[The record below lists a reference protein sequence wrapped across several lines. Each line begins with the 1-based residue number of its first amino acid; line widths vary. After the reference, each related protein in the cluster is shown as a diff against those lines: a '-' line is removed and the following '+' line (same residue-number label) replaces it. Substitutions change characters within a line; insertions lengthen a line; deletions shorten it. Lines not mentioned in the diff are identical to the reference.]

1 MILKEEN
8 IKNFENKSKLFR
20 KIQISTLKKSEKFEI
35 SMREHLEIVK
45 TERKT
50 EFRVQ
55 SRNDSIENLN
65 KINFRKK
72 RKKLGNMG
80 EFETATRSN

>member
-1 MILKEEN
+1 
-8 IKNFENKSKLFR
+8 
-20 KIQISTLKKSEKFEI
+20 
-35 SMREHLEIVK
+35 MREHLEIVK

-55 SRNDSIENLN
+55 RRNDSIENLN

-72 RKKLGNMG
+72 KKKLGNIG